1 MDREELDTSDVQQV
15 ILTMPFE
22 NFELRKSLEFDSRDL
37 AFVRFALD
45 LWKQIKPGDLAALRD
60 SCEQSIAKYYDQLEK
75 IHTCSLRLRIVRVV
89 LLKLWSQAGSC
100 GSFNCEKSKIC
111 IAAVTG

>member
-45 LWKQIKPGDLAALRD
+45 LWKQIKLGDLADLRD
-60 SCEQSIAKYYDQLEK
+60 SCEQSIAKYYEQLE
-75 IHTCSLRLRIVRVV
+75 
-89 LLKLWSQAGSC
+89 
-100 GSFNCEKSKIC
+100 
-111 IAAVTG
+111 